1 MDREAPAQLGF
12 LETIPAAH
20 PVRMAMHGQL
30 AEQPHVRHHQDGSMH
45 VVVHL
50 QVPEGD
56 LPIYTVLAVPAAQ
69 REALRFMRF
78 SVLPGSSAPGS
89 RLARARMMAELV
101 KLGAASRRD
110 VLLAADFQDPDEM
123 LKRAQEDAGQN
134 PVFQAMA
141 KKEGKPE

>member
-1 MDREAPAQLGF
+1 MARVGQKLIARVFQFVTSDRVFTMVGPTAEAVAY
-12 LETIPAAH
+12 A
-20 PVRMAMHGQL
+20 MARAELFVDDAGQ
-30 AEQPHVRHHQDGSMH
+30 PM
-45 VVVHL
+45 
-50 QVPEGD
+50 
-56 LPIYTVLAVPAAQ
+56 TPAAQ